1 MNWWVHQAYEDGG
14 FVLVF
19 SWAFW
24 VIASIVLHELSHG
37 WAAIANGD
45 DTPREMG
52 HMTIDPVVHMG
63 WMSLAFFAIAG
74 FAWGLMPTN
83 PARYRHERRGRVLV
97 AAAGPAMNV
106 ALAAVAIVAGG
117 VWVWAV
123 GTGRA
128 NPQDATAANVTQ
140 FLYIGA
146 FINLVLGVLNLL
158 PVPPLDGAAILA
170 GASRRLDRFYDT
182 PAVRMYGLLVVLVL
196 FFGAVLTPVQRA
208 MAIGAMDGMT
218 WVAERLVI
226 AAPGDRGEE
235 GIGIDAAPGT
245 DNTPPDAPE
254 AAR

>member
-106 ALAAVAIVAGG
+106 ALAGVAILAGG
-117 VWVWAV
+117 IWVWAAT
-123 GTGRA
+123 TGRIA
-128 NPQDATAANVTQ
+128 PSDSTAANVTQ

-208 MAIGAMDGMT
+208 MARGAAEGMAT
-218 WVAERLVI
+218 VAERLMV
-226 AAPGDRGEE
+226 AAPGSADVESE
-235 GIGIDAAPGT
+235 
-245 DNTPPDAPE
+245 
-254 AAR
+254 

>member
-37 WAAIANGD
+37 WAAIASGD

-106 ALAAVAIVAGG
+106 ALAGVAILAGG
-117 VWVWAV
+117 IWVWAAT
-123 GTGRA
+123 TGRIA
-128 NPQDATAANVTQ
+128 PSDSTAANVTQ

-170 GASRRLDRFYDT
+170 GASRRLDRLYDT

-208 MAIGAMDGMT
+208 MARGAAEGMAT
-218 WVAERLVI
+218 VAERLMV
-226 AAPGDRGEE
+226 AAPGSADVGSE
-235 GIGIDAAPGT
+235 
-245 DNTPPDAPE
+245 
-254 AAR
+254 

>member
-1 MNWWVHQAYEDGG
+1 MNWWVHSAYEDGG
-14 FVLVF
+14 FVPVF

-83 PARYRHERRGRVLV
+83 PSRYRHERRGRVLV

-106 ALAAVAIVAGG
+106 VLAGLAIVAGG
-117 VWVWAV
+117 AWVWAV
-123 GTGRA
+123 QTGRVA
-128 NPQDATAANVTQ
+128 PEEATAANVTK

-182 PAVRMYGLLVVLVL
+182 PAVRMYGLIVVLVL
-196 FFGAVLTPVQRA
+196 FFGAVLRPVQHA
-208 MAIGAMDGMT
+208 MAVGAVDAMS
-218 WVAERLVI
+218 WVSHTLIDRL
-226 AAPGDRGEE
+226 PGAL
-235 GIGIDAAPGT
+235 DASG
-245 DNTPPDAPE
+245 E
-254 AAR
+254 AAGGERQ

>member
-106 ALAAVAIVAGG
+106 ALAGVAILAGG
-117 VWVWAV
+117 IWVWAAT
-123 GTGRA
+123 TGRIA
-128 NPQDATAANVTQ
+128 PSDSTAANVTQ

-170 GASRRLDRFYDT
+170 GASRRLDRLYDT
-182 PAVRMYGLLVVLVL
+182 PAVLVL

-208 MAIGAMDGMT
+208 MARGAAEGMAT
-218 WVAERLVI
+218 VAERLMV
-226 AAPGDRGEE
+226 AAPGSGDVGSE
-235 GIGIDAAPGT
+235 
-245 DNTPPDAPE
+245 
-254 AAR
+254 